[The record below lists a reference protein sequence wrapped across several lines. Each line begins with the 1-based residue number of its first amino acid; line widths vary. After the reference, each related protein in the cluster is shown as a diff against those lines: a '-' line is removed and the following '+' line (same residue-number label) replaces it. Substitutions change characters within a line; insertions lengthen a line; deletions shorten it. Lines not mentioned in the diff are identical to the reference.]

1 MSQFEQLFK
10 EAHNYYK
17 LQNYENALEKLEKA
31 EKVFT
36 LSDNDGLNLEDLLIF
51 KGGLYYSIGDYEK
64 AQDTFEQVLQNNNK
78 SVEACLGIGKVYY
91 TAKMYKEAKTMF
103 EWACNI
109 NPDDTNSISYLAI
122 VNNLLGLDPDHNSLL
137 IEEEEEPTKERRDF
151 NELFDISYDLFLNSN
166 FEKALDEVDNLEK
179 SFIEDTKMLKGNI
192 YLATEDYDNCKV
204 EFEQVIKVN
213 PKSVAAYNGLAKM
226 YIGKNMNKEAK
237 AMYELALKINPDD
250 SFATMGLAEV
260 NEKLGFSPIHSFY
273 VFLTDK
279 ELSEE
284 VNEYLEKAFNYF
296 TDKKHEECIEQL
308 TYAEKIVKASN
319 EEKKNESLSSIL
331 NFKGFNYLAL
341 AQLEDAKSTFE
352 FSLRLNP
359 GSSQACAGLGEYFY
373 LTEQDKEAKTMF
385 EWAVKNNPDNL
396 FAVQGLAKVN
406 KLFDYPL
413 DHSSLDLGVPEEIND
428 EFVKLVSNAYS
439 HFDKKEFKSAVD
451 LIEKAIKLL
460 LGATDEI
467 KARPQLVSLT
477 NFKGFNYLSI
487 GETQKAKEC
496 FEFSLEANPSSSQ
509 ASAGLG
515 EIMFL
520 EGKDQEAK
528 TMFEYA
534 LKYEPRNTF
543 AIAGLKKANKSLGL
557 QENDNTLTPKIK
569 KEKSEKIGNLID
581 EAYKAFNEKKY
592 KAIIPLLDEA
602 EKLVEENFSREENY
616 ETVTRINNFK
626 GFSYLA
632 LVDEDKAKICFEKAL
647 QLSPNS
653 SQACAGLAEVFFLE
667 GKDEESKIMFEWAI
681 KNNPTN
687 NYAKLGLKKVNNA
700 LGMAD
705 DHNSLTL

>member
-1 MSQFEQLFK
+1 
-10 EAHNYYK
+10 
-17 LQNYENALEKLEKA
+17 
-31 EKVFT
+31 
-36 LSDNDGLNLEDLLIF
+36 
-51 KGGLYYSIGDYEK
+51 
-64 AQDTFEQVLQNNNK
+64 
-78 SVEACLGIGKVYY
+78 
-91 TAKMYKEAKTMF
+91 
-103 EWACNI
+103 
-109 NPDDTNSISYLAI
+109 
-122 VNNLLGLDPDHNSLL
+122 
-137 IEEEEEPTKERRDF
+137 
-151 NELFDISYDLFLNSN
+151 
-166 FEKALDEVDNLEK
+166 
-179 SFIEDTKMLKGNI
+179 
-192 YLATEDYDNCKV
+192 
-204 EFEQVIKVN
+204 
-213 PKSVAAYNGLAKM
+213 
-226 YIGKNMNKEAK
+226 MNKEAK

-581 EAYKAFNEKKY
+581 EAYKAFNEKQY

>member
-31 EKVFT
+31 EKVFVST
-36 LSDNDGLNLEDLLIF
+36 DNDGLNLEDLLIF
-51 KGGLYYSIGDYEK
+51 KGGLFYSIGDLEK
-64 AQDTFEQVLQNNNK
+64 AQDTFEQVLQNNTQ
-78 SVEACLGIGKVYY
+78 SIEACMGIGKVYFS
-91 TAKMYKEAKTMF
+91 AEMFKEAKIMF

-109 NPDDTNSISYLAI
+109 NPEDKNASSYLAL
-122 VNNLLGLDPDHNSLL
+122 VNNRLGLEADHNSLL
-137 IEEEEEPTKERRDF
+137 IDDTDEPIKERRNF
-151 NELFDISYDLFLNSN
+151 NVLFDNSYDLFLDNN
-166 FEKALDEVDNLEK
+166 FNEALNEVIKLEK

-192 YLATEDYDNCKV
+192 YLATEDYDNCKI
-204 EFEQVIKVN
+204 EFEEVIKVN

-226 YIGKNMNKEAK
+226 YIGKNMFKEAK
-237 AMYELALKINPDD
+237 AMYEFALKINPDD
-250 SFATMGLAEV
+250 SFSTMGLAEV

-279 ELSEE
+279 KISEE

-308 TYAEKIVKASN
+308 TYAEKLVKAST

-341 AQLEDAKSTFE
+341 SRLEEAKSTFE

-373 LTEQDKEAKTMF
+373 LIEQDKEAKTMF

-406 KLFDYPL
+406 KLFNYPL
-413 DHSSLDLGVPEEIND
+413 DHSSLNLGIPEEIND
-428 EFVKLVSNAYS
+428 EFVKLVTDAYS
-439 HFDKKEFKSAVD
+439 CFDKKEFTKAID
-451 LIEKAIKLL
+451 LIERAIKLL
-460 LGATDEI
+460 IGAVDEI
-467 KARPQLVSLT
+467 KARQQLVSLT
-477 NFKGFNYLSI
+477 NFKGFNYLSL
-487 GETQKAKEC
+487 GENKKAKEC
-496 FEFSLEANPSSSQ
+496 FEFALESNPSSSQ

-515 EIMFL
+515 EILYL
-520 EGKDQEAK
+520 EGKDGEAK

-534 LKYEPRNTF
+534 LKYEPRNSF
-543 AIAGLKKANKSLGL
+543 AIAGLKKTNKILGL
-557 QENDNTLTPKIK
+557 PENDNSLTPKIK
-569 KEKSEKIGNLID
+569 KDKSEKIGNLID
-581 EAYKAFNEKKY
+581 EAYKSFNSKKY
-592 KAIIPLLDEA
+592 EEIIPLLDEA

-626 GFSYLA
+626 GFSLLA
-632 LVDEDKAKICFEKAL
+632 LDEGEKAKTCFEKAL

-653 SQACAGLAEVFFLE
+653 SQACAGLAEVFYLA
-667 GKDEESKIMFEWAI
+667 GKDEESKVMFEWAL
-681 KNNPTN
+681 KNNATN
-687 NYAKLGLKKVNNA
+687 NYALAGLKKVNTA
-700 LGMAD
+700 LGLSE
-705 DHNSLTL
+705 DHNSLAE